1 MRYRLLPL
9 TMLLLS
15 SILRAAEST
24 PAIEAAPVQ
33 APPDELS
40 EIIVQAPEPRFVA
53 PTRRD
58 RIGRVWVPVLIND
71 KGPFR
76 LVLDSG
82 ATRSAVIARVATQL
96 GLRMDVTPPVMLRG
110 VTGSAVVPTIGV
122 DSLLV
127 GDLYVGHS
135 ILPIVNDAFGGA
147 EGLLGNEGMQDKRI
161 YIDFRND
168 FINVSRSKNR
178 RADNGFQEVPF
189 IKDEFKLLM
198 VRAAVGNTPVRAIID
213 TGAQA
218 TIGNEALKFALTR
231 QLARRKKS
239 NDEITGA
246 TGDMQEGVG
255 AQVSPI
261 SLGDISIQNVH
272 VTFGDM
278 KIFELWNITDE
289 PALLIGM
296 DVLGLLDTL
305 VIDYKRRE
313 IHIKPMGSDKTPLHI
328 TTGSGAFR

>member
-1 MRYRLLPL
+1 
-9 TMLLLS
+9 
-15 SILRAAEST
+15 
-24 PAIEAAPVQ
+24 
-33 APPDELS
+33 
-40 EIIVQAPEPRFVA
+40 
-53 PTRRD
+53 
-58 RIGRVWVPVLIND
+58 
-71 KGPFR
+71 
-76 LVLDSG
+76 
-82 ATRSAVIARVATQL
+82 
-96 GLRMDVTPPVMLRG
+96 
-110 VTGSAVVPTIGV
+110 
-122 DSLLV
+122 
-127 GDLYVGHS
+127 
-135 ILPIVNDAFGGA
+135 
-147 EGLLGNEGMQDKRI
+147 MQDKRI